1 MPAIAAEAAEAAL
14 KKKQMIF
21 IERLGAGKFTLV
33 HHSEGRFTPMIYWQL
48 WVCKGKKEGERG
60 ERREERGWF
69 SVKFGVVLQ
78 LQTGLLIATFSI

>member
-21 IERLGAGKFTLV
+21 IERLCAGKFTLV

-60 ERREERGWF
+60 ERREGGFRLN
-69 SVKFGVVLQ
+69 SVLCYNFKRV
-78 LQTGLLIATFSI
+78 S

>member
-21 IERLGAGKFTLV
+21 IDRLCAGKFTLV

-60 ERREERGWF
+60 ERERGERERGER
-69 SVKFGVVLQ
+69 VVFG
-78 LQTGLLIATFSI
+78 

>member
-60 ERREERGWF
+60 ERREGGFRLNA
-69 SVKFGVVLQ
+69 VLCYN
-78 LQTGLLIATFSI
+78 FKRVS